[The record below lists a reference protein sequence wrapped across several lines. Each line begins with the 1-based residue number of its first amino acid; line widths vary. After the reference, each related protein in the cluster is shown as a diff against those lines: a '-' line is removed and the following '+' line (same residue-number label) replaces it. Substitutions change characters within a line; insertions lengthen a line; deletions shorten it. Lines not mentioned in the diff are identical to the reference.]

1 MKKLFQLFVPAILLA
16 GCATGPDYIKR
27 DPPAPAAWSNTAG
40 TVSRAE
46 DISRWWQRL
55 NDPLLTELIEE
66 ALRNSPDMRSAQAK
80 LRESRA
86 RIDLADANRSPT
98 IKGSLSGSK
107 SKSGTSLSNNLFK
120 GGFDASWEPDI
131 FGGQRRALEA
141 ANADAGITLANLHNT
156 QVSLAAEVA
165 LNYVQL
171 RSYQTRLAIA
181 QSNLDSQR
189 ETLQITAWR
198 EQAGL
203 VTTLDVEQAR
213 SSMYQTHAS
222 IPALNTN
229 LTKAENRLAILL
241 GKFPVALHERLS
253 APSTLPTLPD
263 EIALAIPADT
273 LRQRPD
279 VQAAERK
286 LAAETARI
294 GQAAASRYP
303 SFSLSGSLG
312 WQAVTLGT
320 LGAAESFTSSIT
332 GSIAQTIFDGGRVR
346 SNIKAQ
352 NAVQEQAQI
361 TYEKTVLIA
370 LEEVENALA
379 AYANSHER
387 QAALQLAATS
397 ARDAAQ
403 LAGQRYASGLID
415 FPGVL
420 DTERTRLSN
429 EDNLASA
436 ELDKLSAFISLY
448 KAMGGG
454 WEKSTEATTN
464 KTEGGHP

>member
-1 MKKLFQLFVPAILLA
+1 MNNQLWILLFSIQLV
-16 GCATGPDYIKR
+16 GCAAGPDYIKHA
-27 DPPAPAAWSNTAG
+27 PPAPAAWSNTAG
-40 TVSRAE
+40 TVSHAE
-46 DISRWWQRL
+46 DISCWWQRL

-66 ALRNSPDMRSAQAK
+66 ALHNSPDMRSARAK

-107 SKSGTSLSNNLFK
+107 SLSNNLFK

-263 EIALAIPADT
+263 EIAHAIPADT

-379 AYANSHER
+379 AYANSRER

-397 ARDAAQ
+397 ARNAAQ

-415 FPGVL
+415 FPSVL
-420 DTERTRLSN
+420 DTERTKLSN
-429 EDNLASA
+429 VDNLASA
-436 ELDKLSAFISLY
+436 ELDELSAFISLY
-448 KAMGGG
+448 KTMGGG
-454 WEKSTEATTN
+454 WENSAEATTN
-464 KTEGGHP
+464 KIEGGHP

>member
-1 MKKLFQLFVPAILLA
+1 MNNQLWILLFSIQLV
-16 GCATGPDYIKR
+16 GCAAGPDYIKR
-27 DPPAPAAWSNTAG
+27 APPAPAAWSNTAG
-40 TVSRAE
+40 MVSHAE

-86 RIDLADANRSPT
+86 RIDLADANRAPT

-107 SKSGTSLSNNLFK
+107 SKSGTSQSNNLFK

-131 FGGQRRALEA
+131 FGGQRRAHEA

-171 RSYQTRLAIA
+171 RSYQARLKIA
-181 QSNLDSQR
+181 RNNLATQN
-189 ETLQITAWR
+189 ETLQITVWR

-203 VTTLDVEQAR
+203 VTSLDKEQAHT
-213 SSMYQTHAS
+213 SLLQVQAG
-222 IPALNTN
+222 IPTLNTN
-229 LTKAENRLAILL
+229 LIKAENRLAILL
-241 GKFPVALHERLS
+241 GKFPATLHERLS
-253 APSTLPTLPD
+253 APATLSTLPD
-263 EIALAIPADT
+263 EIALGIPADT

-286 LAAETARI
+286 LAAETARS
-294 GQAAASRYP
+294 GQTAASRYP

-312 WQAVTLGT
+312 WQSATLST
-320 LGAAESFTSSIT
+320 LGATESFTRSIT

-361 TYEKTVLIA
+361 AYEKVVLIA

-379 AYANSHER
+379 AYANSRER
-387 QAALQLAATS
+387 QTALQLAATS
-397 ARDAAQ
+397 ARNAAQ
-403 LAGQRYASGLID
+403 LAGQRYTSGLID
-415 FPGVL
+415 FPSLL
-420 DTERTRLSN
+420 DTERTQLSN
-429 EDNLASA
+429 ADNLASA
-436 ELDKLSAFISLY
+436 ELDELSAFISLY
-448 KAMGGG
+448 KALGGG
-454 WEKSTEATTN
+454 WENSSEATTN

>member
-1 MKKLFQLFVPAILLA
+1 MKKQFWMFVLSITLA
-16 GCATGPDYIKR
+16 GCAAGPDYIKR
-27 DPPAPAAWSNTAG
+27 DPAAPAAWSNTAG

-107 SKSGTSLSNNLFK
+107 SKSGTNPASDLFK

-171 RSYQTRLAIA
+171 RSYQTRLTIA

-189 ETLQITAWR
+189 ETLQITVWR

-203 VTTLDVEQAR
+203 VTSLDKEQAHT
-213 SSMYQTHAS
+213 SLLQIQAGIPTH
-222 IPALNTN
+222 NTS
-229 LTKAENRLAILL
+229 LIKAENRLAILL
-241 GKFPVALHERLS
+241 GKFPATLHDRLS
-253 APSTLPTLPD
+253 APATLPTLPD
-263 EIALAIPADT
+263 EIALAIPVDT

-286 LAAETARI
+286 LAAETARS
-294 GQAAASRYP
+294 GQTAASRYP
-303 SFSLSGSLG
+303 SFSLSGNLG
-312 WQAVTLGT
+312 WQAAT
-320 LGAAESFTSSIT
+320 LGALGGAESFTSSIT

-361 TYEKTVLIA
+361 AYEKAILTA
-370 LEEVENALA
+370 LEEVENALT
-379 AYANSHER
+379 AYANSRER
-387 QAALQLAATS
+387 QAALQLATTS
-397 ARDAAQ
+397 ARNAAQ
-403 LAGQRYASGLID
+403 LAEQRYTSGLID
-415 FPGVL
+415 FPSVL
-420 DTERTRLSN
+420 DTERTQLSN
-429 EDNLASA
+429 ADNLASA
-436 ELDKLSAFISLY
+436 KLDELSAFISLY
-448 KAMGGG
+448 KALGGG
-454 WEKSTEATTN
+454 WENSSEATTH
-464 KTEGGHP
+464 KTEGGQP